1 MSVSRT
7 RARRLA
13 LQGLYEWQMSENS
26 PDEIFARLK
35 DTKEA
40 QGMDVDYFQEL
51 MQKISTQAEILDKQ
65 LQPFIGRDL
74 DDIDGVER
82 ATLRLGAYELIER
95 QDIPYRVAINEA
107 VELAKRY
114 GADQGHKFVNGIL
127 DKLATEVRAVEI
139 TAKIKTKK
147 KTAKK
152 TAKKSS

>member
-26 PDEIFARLK
+26 PDEIYTRLK

-40 QGMDVDYFQEL
+40 KGMDVEYFHEL
-51 MQKISTQAEILDKQ
+51 MQKVSAEVETLDKQ
-65 LQPFIGRDL
+65 LQPFMEREL
-74 DDIDGVER
+74 DDIDWVER
-82 ATLRLGAYELIER
+82 AALRLGAYELIER

-127 DKLATEVRAVEI
+127 DKLAAEVRAIEI
-139 TAKIKTKK
+139 AAKAKK
-147 KTAKK
+147 KT
-152 TAKKSS
+152 S